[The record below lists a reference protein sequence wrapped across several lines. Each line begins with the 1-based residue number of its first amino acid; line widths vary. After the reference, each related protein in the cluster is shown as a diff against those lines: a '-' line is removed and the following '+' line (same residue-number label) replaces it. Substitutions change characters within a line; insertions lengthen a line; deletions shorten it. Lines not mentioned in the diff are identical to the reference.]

1 MAKYSYS
8 EACDILESGQP
19 YSLRTVGN
27 AWRNFAAACRAAASH
42 TKGTADEVTAQ
53 YGAPYQNFGA
63 RAVPIATWLE
73 TIAKQ
78 ADTVAAGLSNAGE
91 VGTAAQWTKSK
102 QEHEFNTRVNQIV
115 GPEDALSGS
124 RMAAIKRAEE
134 QAAEVLSGEIDKWS
148 QAYTAFNPGD
158 VPPVPATNGG
168 TGTTTTSST
177 SSGTTGTTGVPTAT
191 TGGDPTGTTGT
202 DRPGTDSKHVPDPG
216 RTDFPESSVVGKEG
230 GDFQGWVKDPT
241 TGFLVDPGS
250 GREFDPVSGK
260 WIDPVTGQ
268 PFGDVTQY
276 ASRLEGLEGGVSTTG
291 GLLGGFGG
299 VTPALMTSGAVG
311 SLYGGA
317 VPPSLAAMNPA
328 VAQLGAKAANDM
340 AAKAYAAQQLGLREA
355 AQGGRP
361 FVPPMQAGG
370 VGAEAGGARR
380 TRARYLT
387 EPSSTWAPGSRGGT
401 EEEKRKPADRPE
413 WMVEDDVWS
422 SGQPAT
428 RGVLGEEN

>member
-8 EACDILESGQP
+8 EACEILESGQP
-19 YSLRTVGN
+19 YSLRAVGN
-27 AWRNFAAACRAAASH
+27 AWRNFAAACRTAASH

-78 ADTVAAGLSNAGE
+78 ADTVAAGLSNAGD

-102 QEHEFNTRVNQIV
+102 QEHEFNARVDQIV

-134 QAAEVLSGEIDKWS
+134 QAAEVLSVEIDKWS
-148 QAYTAFNPGD
+148 QAYAAFNPGD

-168 TGTTTTSST
+168 TGTTTST
-177 SSGTTGTTGVPTAT
+177 GSTGTADSTGSTDAVRPVV
-191 TGGDPTGTTGT
+191 GDPPPGST
-202 DRPGTDSKHVPDPG
+202 DRPGTDNKELPG
-216 RTDFPESSVVGKEG
+216 KTDFPESSVVGKDG

-260 WIDPVTGQ
+260 WIDPVTGK

-311 SLYGGA
+311 SLYGGV

-340 AAKAYAAQQLGLREA
+340 AAKAFAAQQLGLREA

-361 FVPPMQAGG
+361 FFPPMQAGG
-370 VGAEAGGARR
+370 AGAEGGGARR

-387 EPSSTWAPGSRGGT
+387 EPSSTWGGQGK
-401 EEEKRKPADRPE
+401 EEEKRKMVERPE

-428 RGVLGEEN
+428 RGILGED